1 MNQYDW
7 EKKTLSTELTD
18 KCRALFSEAVGDG
31 WREVAG
37 TIIMDSDNRVVGFA
51 MCLHKDG
58 KGKEIVIAAPPE
70 LQSQCEAAMEREP
83 EDVVTQPHGNPFK

>member
-1 MNQYDW
+1 
-7 EKKTLSTELTD
+7 
-18 KCRALFSEAVGDG
+18 
-31 WREVAG
+31 
-37 TIIMDSDNRVVGFA
+37 MDSDNRVVGFA

-83 EDVVTQPHGNPFK
+83 EELTSEEVCELLPDLVEITDVVRGVPSEIKTATEMQGKKPRGNPFK